1 MPEPSKKKNPVSD
14 GLSDFYEGVE
24 EDGRL
29 SEGYGRLE
37 WARTLDILERYLPP
51 APSVIYD
58 VGGGSGV
65 YSLWLARKGYEVHL
79 IDPVAKHIRQ
89 ARQAS
94 LRQPDHPL
102 AGIFQGDA
110 RKLDRTEGS
119 VDAVLL
125 MGPLYHLTDRKDRI
139 AALTEASRVARKG
152 GRIFAAVIS
161 RFASLLDGIFQGYLN
176 DPAFASIVEQDLI
189 DGQHRN
195 PTGIPTYFTSAF
207 FHHPDDI
214 KSEINESGLA
224 LEQLLPVEGVGGL
237 ISRFEEYWADQS
249 RRTKLLKFLRFV
261 ETDPSLLGVSAHL
274 LAVARKPE

>member
-1 MPEPSKKKNPVSD
+1 MPESSKKKKPESNE
-14 GLSDFYEGVE
+14 LSNFYERVD

-29 SEGYGRLE
+29 SEGYGPLE
-37 WARTLDILERYLPP
+37 WGRTLDILERYLPSP
-51 APSVIYD
+51 PSVIYD

-65 YSLWLARKGYEVHL
+65 YALWLARKGYEVHL
-79 IDPVAKHIRQ
+79 VEPVAKHIRQ

-94 LRQPDHPL
+94 LCQPDHPL
-102 AGIFQGDA
+102 ASIDQGDA
-110 RKLDRTEGS
+110 RKLDRTEDS

-139 AALTEASRVARKG
+139 AALKEASRVTRKG
-152 GRIFAAVIS
+152 GCIIAAVIS
-161 RFASLLDGIFQGYLN
+161 RFASLLDGIFLGFLD
-176 DPAFASIVEQDLI
+176 DPAFAAIVEQDLI

-195 PTGIPTYFTSAF
+195 PTANPAYFTSAF

-214 KSEINESGLA
+214 KSEVEESGLI
-224 LEQLLPVEGVGGL
+224 LERLLPVEGVGGL
-237 ISRFEEYWADQS
+237 IPHFEEFWADQS
-249 RRTKLLKFLRFV
+249 RRMRLLEFLRKI